1 MPELPEVSIIVSQL
15 GKKLKGL
22 VLESIE
28 YDWPKKFFWA
38 AGPEWP
44 LARRGDKWVLDLK
57 GAKVEKVER
66 MGKVV
71 IIDLTKTGPVSRFLP
86 ASARS
91 KQKSIG
97 DQKDN
102 VELCAVGSPSA
113 AATRPPIL

>member
-38 AGPEWP
+38 AGSERL
-44 LARRGDKWVLDLK
+44 LARRGDKWVLDLE

-66 MGKVV
+66 KGKVV
-71 IIDLTKTGPVSRFLP
+71 LINLLNAKRLTTNANESVQRSAFSVQLSILIHLKLTGQLIYQDKR
-86 ASARS
+86 
-91 KQKSIG
+91 
-97 DQKDN
+97 
-102 VELCAVGSPSA
+102 
-113 AATRPPIL
+113 